1 MQKRRE
7 GGSMFRPKRR
17 SDDFRFPHFLGA
29 TYLPRSRITVV
40 VECCHCVERLAG
52 SETDRH
58 ALYALFICHIRPG
71 GPLGGRAGMMTV
83 VRARS
88 DNVFLFLCARVS
100 KRIVT
105 ILEGG
110 EFV

>member
-1 MQKRRE
+1 
-7 GGSMFRPKRR
+7 MFRPKRR

-29 TYLPRSRITVV
+29 TYLPTSLHRASLLSLLSLCGTSRRKRDRQT
-40 VECCHCVERLAG
+40 CTLRLIYLPHSAG
-52 SETDRH
+52 W
-58 ALYALFICHIRPG
+58 
-71 GPLGGRAGMMTV
+71 AGDGASGHDDAV

-88 DNVFLFLCARVS
+88 DNVFLFLCVRVS